1 MDYPLTYRDVVD
13 ILTLIKS
20 THRCRSATIEVG
32 DFKISIT
39 GQDGADSPRVVER
52 PLASANTLLGQRAT
66 DTLAKVAAATVAP
79 QAKTPEADG
88 HYIKAPMLGTF
99 YRALEPGAPPCVEV
113 GDVVG
118 PEDTVGLIEVMKLF
132 STVTAGV
139 RGCVVEILAENAA
152 LVEFD
157 QPLIRIEPVG

>member
-20 THRCRSATIEVG
+20 ADRCRSATIEVG

-39 GQDGADSPRVVER
+39 GQDSAEVPRTVER
-52 PLASANTLLGQRAT
+52 PAIASNAAAAPRAA
-66 DTLAKVAAATVAP
+66 DPAAKVAVPAAAAP
-79 QAKTPEADG
+79 VKLMAG
-88 HYIKAPMLGTF
+88 GYYIKAPMLGTF

-118 PEDTVGLIEVMKLF
+118 PEDTIGLIEVMKLF

-139 RGCVVEILAENAA
+139 HGRVVEILVENSV

-157 QPLIRIEPVG
+157 QPLIRIEPIG

>member
-20 THRCRSATIEVG
+20 ADRCRSATIEVG

-39 GQDGADSPRVVER
+39 GQDSAEVPQTVER
-52 PLASANTLLGQRAT
+52 PAIASNAAAAPRAA
-66 DTLAKVAAATVAP
+66 DAPARVAAPAAAAP
-79 QAKTPEADG
+79 AANLMADG

-118 PEDTVGLIEVMKLF
+118 PEETIGLIEVMKLF
-132 STVTAGV
+132 STVTAGIHG
-139 RGCVVEILAENAA
+139 RVVEILVENSV

-157 QPLIRIEPVG
+157 QPLIRIEPIG

>member
-20 THRCRSATIEVG
+20 ADRCRSATIEVG

-39 GQDGADSPRVVER
+39 GQDSADVSRPVER
-52 PLASANTLLGQRAT
+52 TAIASNAAPRAA
-66 DTLAKVAAATVAP
+66 DPAVKVAGPAAAAP
-79 QAKTPEADG
+79 VKLMADG

-99 YRALEPGAPPCVEV
+99 YRALEPGAPSCVEV

-118 PEDTVGLIEVMKLF
+118 PEDTIGLIEVMKLF

-139 RGCVVEILAENAA
+139 HGRVVEILVENSV

-157 QPLIRIEPVG
+157 QPLIRIEPIG

>member
-20 THRCRSATIEVG
+20 ADRCRSATIEVG

-39 GQDGADSPRVVER
+39 GKDSAELPKTAGRTVIASNAAAAPRAADAAV
-52 PLASANTLLGQRAT
+52 
-66 DTLAKVAAATVAP
+66 KVAAPAAAAP
-79 QAKTPEADG
+79 VNLMADG
-88 HYIKAPMLGTF
+88 HYIRAPMLGTF
-99 YRALEPGAPPCVEV
+99 YRALEPGSPPCVEV

-118 PEDTVGLIEVMKLF
+118 PEDTIGLIEVMKLF

-139 RGCVVEILAENAA
+139 HGRVVEILADNSV

-157 QPLIRIEPVG
+157 QPLIRIEPIG

>member
-20 THRCRSATIEVG
+20 ADRCRSATIEVG

-39 GQDGADSPRVVER
+39 GQDSAELPQTVER
-52 PLASANTLLGQRAT
+52 PAIVSNAAAAPRSADA
-66 DTLAKVAAATVAP
+66 AVKVAAPAAAAP
-79 QAKTPEADG
+79 VKLMADG

-99 YRALEPGAPPCVEV
+99 YRALEPGAPSCVEV

-118 PEDTVGLIEVMKLF
+118 PEDTIGLIEVMKLF

-139 RGCVVEILAENAA
+139 HGRVVEILVENSV

-157 QPLIRIEPVG
+157 QPLIRIEPIG

>member
-1 MDYPLTYRDVVD
+1 MDYLLTYRDVVD

-20 THRCRSATIEVG
+20 ADRCHSATIEVG

-39 GQDGADSPRVVER
+39 GKDSAGLSQAVER
-52 PLASANTLLGQRAT
+52 PAIASN
-66 DTLAKVAAATVAP
+66 VAAAPRAADAAVKVVAP
-79 QAKTPEADG
+79 AAAAPAANLMADG
-88 HYIKAPMLGTF
+88 QYVRAPMLGTF

-113 GDVVG
+113 GDVVR

-132 STVTAGV
+132 STVMAGV
-139 RGCVVEILAENAA
+139 HGRVVEILAENSA

-157 QPLIRIEPVG
+157 QPLVRIEPLG